1 MKMLVGTSN
10 LSQRPARARLR
21 MAGEKLTR
29 AMESKS
35 AKPPEDPFDVRKA
48 LAVAKKKLAKENP
61 CLREKPSSRT
71 DPLASAKVT
80 AASRDWKAH
89 EKES

>member
-10 LSQRPARARLR
+10 LSQRPARIRLR
-21 MAGEKLTR
+21 MTGEKLTR

-35 AKPPEDPFDVRKA
+35 AESPEDLFDVRRA
-48 LAVAKKKLAKENP
+48 LATARKRLAKDNP
-61 CLREKPSSRT
+61 CLRERPSTRT

-80 AASRDWKAH
+80 AASRGWKTH
-89 EKES
+89 EKDP